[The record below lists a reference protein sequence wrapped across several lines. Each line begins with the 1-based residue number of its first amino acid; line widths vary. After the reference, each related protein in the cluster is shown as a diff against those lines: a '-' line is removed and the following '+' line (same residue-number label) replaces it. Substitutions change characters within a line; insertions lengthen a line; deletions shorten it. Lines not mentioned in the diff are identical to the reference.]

1 MSLRTAEGDHAL
13 SVRIVHRGD
22 LSPQTSQT
30 PGMERLA
37 AVAGETVGSENL
49 WAGVVTMAPG
59 LKSGAH
65 HHGDCESVIYV
76 LSGRIQFRFGERL
89 EKSDD
94 AGPGDFIFV
103 PPHVVHQEINLSKT
117 EGIDSIVVRSS
128 QENIVVN
135 VEVSESAASE
145 A

>member
-1 MSLRTAEGDHAL
+1 MT
-13 SVRIVHRGD
+13 VRVVHRGD

-30 PGMERLA
+30 AGMERLA
-37 AVAGETVGSENL
+37 AIAADTVGSHDL

-59 LKSGAH
+59 ARSGAH

-76 LSGRIQFRFGERL
+76 LSGRIHFRFGDRL
-89 EKSDD
+89 EESAE

-103 PPHVVHQEINLSKT
+103 PPHVVHQEINASET

-128 QENIVVN
+128 QENLVVN
-135 VEVSESAASE
+135 VDVPEAAAKE

>member
-1 MSLRTAEGDHAL
+1 VT
-13 SVRIVHRGD
+13 VRIIHRGD
-22 LSPQTSQT
+22 LSPQTAQT

-37 AVAGETVGSENL
+37 AIAGDTVGSKQL

-59 LKSGAH
+59 LKSAPH

-76 LSGRIQFRFGERL
+76 LSGRIHFLFGERL
-89 EKSDD
+89 EQSAE

-103 PPHVVHQEINLSKT
+103 PPNVIHQEMNRS
-117 EGIDSIVVRSS
+117 EAEAIDSIVIRSS

-135 VEVSESAASE
+135 VDMPEPASSE